1 MIPPDNRSNDF
12 TVGLVYKFD
21 DRTPPSLNLL
31 LFIKIMK
38 KKLLQSIWDTSKYL
52 MLVLM
57 LNNCLSGM
65 AIANNIQAQ
74 HLNETQISIQS
85 RKTSVLAFFH
95 LVEKQTTFRF
105 HFNPEAVENKAIAL
119 SGNSDLETLLYE
131 VAAQAKLGFK
141 QVNESI
147 AVKPTLKKSQKM
159 VEVKINLSGRVL
171 DAETHEPITG
181 ASVYIS
187 ETSQGAMADLDGNWF
202 MEIDESLLG
211 KEIKA
216 SALGYDS
223 KVLPI
228 VRENIVFTLNPQ
240 ELEEVVIVGY
250 GTQKKINLTGAV
262 SQIGSEAI
270 ENRPSPNL
278 TRMLQ
283 GALPNL
289 NIKMVDGSPTRSAS
303 FNIRGAT
310 SIGAGGDALV
320 LIDGVE
326 GDPNLVNPNDVESVT
341 VLKDASSA
349 AVYGSRAA
357 FGVVLI
363 TTKNPV
369 KGHSGVDVKISHSVN
384 QRTVVPNLV
393 TNGYE
398 WAKNFDE
405 AFTGWYDYKTHPI
418 SVNSIFPFSLEYLEE
433 LKNHNDNPN
442 LPETVFNEELNRYE
456 YFGSTDWFDYLHK
469 DKMPATEASISASG
483 ATDKASYY
491 ISGLY
496 YHQDGI
502 FRYSSDRFDK
512 YNLRAKGE
520 VKLTDWLTIQNN
532 FDLSTYKY
540 EYPLLANGDAGIW
553 RYLAVQGFPMAVMQN
568 PDGTF
573 TQSGSYIG
581 ASYVDGSS
589 KSDQSKFFVRNTPTL
604 TATPFG
610 DLLTFKANFT
620 FSKTFNKD
628 SRFNNFVNYSTAPGQ
643 TARFG
648 QSLLRELTDENTY
661 WGSNITTE
669 LKKSFNEVHDFSLL
683 LGYNVESN
691 RAANLN
697 AQRDGLL
704 VETKP
709 DFNLMDGL
717 NYTISGG
724 GSEWKYMGAFYRLNY
739 RFNEKYLLEFNG
751 RYDGS
756 SKFPSDQRFGFFP
769 SVSAGWNLSEE
780 GFMSTTKSWLDNL
793 KIRSSYG
800 TLGNGNVAPYRYM
813 ETMTVAKTSVILDGI
828 QKGYTYLPGAI
839 PSGLTWEKATTFDI
853 GLDASMYSG
862 KFTLSFDWYNRLTTD
877 MFTYG
882 EPLPNVFGATVPYG
896 NFADLSTKG
905 WEYTMAW
912 RNEFSLASKP
922 FSYSVS
928 GSVWD
933 SKAKITKFNNPNKL
947 ISSTYYEGS
956 SIGEIWGYETMGLF
970 TSAEDVA
977 SHADQ
982 SYIINSNN
990 RQWLPG
996 DLKFADLNNDG
1007 VINQGTN
1014 SVDDPGDRRIIGNNA
1029 PRYQFGFTL
1038 SGDWNGF
1045 GLSAFFQ
1052 GIGKRDWYF
1061 APEADLFYG
1070 PYNRPYGF
1078 QPEIMM
1084 NDIWSEENPEA
1095 YFPRFRGYTALS
1107 TTRSLGAPQ
1116 TRFLQDAS
1124 YLRLKNVTLD
1134 YTIPTQLIS
1143 KVGLKKAMVY
1153 VSGQNI
1159 LTFSGL
1165 YKHTDNFDPEIIE
1178 SPTGGM
1184 TNSHGQG
1191 DAYPMLKTYT
1201 VGLNLSF

>member
-1 MIPPDNRSNDF
+1 
-12 TVGLVYKFD
+12 
-21 DRTPPSLNLL
+21 
-31 LFIKIMK
+31 MK
-38 KKLLQSIWDTSKYL
+38 KKLLQLMWDTSKCL
-52 MLVLM
+52 MVVLM
-57 LNNCLSGM
+57 MTYCLSGL
-65 AIANNIQAQ
+65 ALANDTYAQ
-74 HLNETQISIQS
+74 HLNLTKITIQS
-85 RKTSVLAFFH
+85 KRTSVLEFFH
-95 LVEKQTTFRF
+95 LVEKQSDFRF
-105 HFNPEAVENKAIAL
+105 HFNPEVIENKHLLL

-131 VAAQAKLGFK
+131 VAAQTKLGFK

-147 AVKPTLKKSQKM
+147 AVKPALKKSQEAI
-159 VEVKINLSGRVL
+159 EVKIKISGRIL
-171 DAETHEPITG
+171 DSETQEPIMG
-181 ASVYIS
+181 ASVFIN
-187 ETSQGAMADLDGNWF
+187 ETSQGAIADLDGNWSL
-202 MEIDESLLG
+202 EIEEYLVG

-216 SALGYDS
+216 SALGYIPTVMIIGNGDIIFN
-223 KVLPI
+223 LI
-228 VRENIVFTLNPQ
+228 PQ
-240 ELEEVVIVGY
+240 QLEEVVVVGY

-289 NIKMVDGSPTRSAS
+289 NIKMVDGSPTRSAA

-326 GDPNLVNPNDVESVT
+326 GDANLVNPNDVESVT
-341 VLKDASSA
+341 ILKDASSA

-369 KGHSGVDVKISHSVN
+369 KGKTSLDLKISRSVN
-384 QRTVVPNLV
+384 ERTVVPNLV

-405 AFTGWYDYKTHPI
+405 AFFAWYDYKTHPI
-418 SVNSIFPFSLEYLEE
+418 SVNANFPFSLEYLDR
-433 LKNHNDNPN
+433 LKAHNDDSS
-442 LPETVFNEELNRYE
+442 LPKTEFNEELNRYE
-456 YFGSTDWFDYLHK
+456 YYGNTDWFQLLHR
-469 DKMPATEASISASG
+469 DKMPALEASLSASG
-483 ATDKASYY
+483 GNDKARYF

-502 FRYSSDRFDK
+502 FRYSPDKFDK
-512 YNLRAKGE
+512 YNIRAKGE
-520 VKLTDWLTIQNN
+520 VDLKSWLSLENN

-540 EYPLLANGDAGIW
+540 EYPLLANGDAGVW
-553 RYLAVQGFPMAVMQN
+553 RYMAVGGFPMSMMSN

-573 TQSGSYIG
+573 TQQGVNTG
-581 ASYVDGSS
+581 ASFVEGSS
-589 KSDQSKFFVRNTPTL
+589 KSNQSKFYVRNTPSL
-604 TATPFG
+604 TAKPFG
-610 DLLTFKANFT
+610 DFLTFKANFT
-620 FSKTFNKD
+620 FAKTFNTDK
-628 SRFNNFVNYSTAPGQ
+628 RFNNFINYSNAPEH

-648 QSLLRELTDENTY
+648 QSLLRQLSDETTY

-669 LKKSFNEVHDFSLL
+669 LKKTYNDVHNFTLL

-691 RAANLN
+691 RYLN
-697 AQRDGLL
+697 TDSQRDGLL
-704 VETKP
+704 VPSKP
-709 DFNLMDGL
+709 DFNLLDGL
-717 NYTISGG
+717 NYNISGG
-724 GSEWKYMGAFYRLNY
+724 GNEWKYVGAFYRLNY
-739 RFNEKYLLEFNG
+739 AFKEKYLLEFNG

-756 SKFPSDQRFGFFP
+756 SKFPNEQRFGFFP
-769 SVSAGWNLSEE
+769 SMSAGWNISEE
-780 GFMSTTKSWLDNL
+780 GFMSNAKTWLENL
-793 KIRSSYG
+793 KIRGSYG

-813 ETMTVAKTSVILDGI
+813 ETMSVGKTSLILEGV
-828 QKGYTYLPGAI
+828 QKGYTSLPGVI
-839 PSGLTWEKATTFDI
+839 PTGLTWEKATTFDI
-853 GLDASMYSG
+853 GLDASFFQG
-862 KFTLSFDWYNRLTTD
+862 KINFTYDWYNRITTD

-882 EPLPNVFGATVPYG
+882 PPLPNVFGATVPYG
-896 NFADLSTKG
+896 NYADLSTKG
-905 WEYTMAW
+905 WEFSVTW
-912 RNEFSLASKP
+912 RDQFNAGGSPLKVNFTGSL
-922 FSYSVS
+922 
-928 GSVWD
+928 WD
-933 SKAKITKFNNPNKL
+933 NQSEITKFNNPEKI

-956 SIGEIWGYETMGLF
+956 KIGEIWGYESRGFF
-970 TSAEDVA
+970 TSEEDVA
-977 SHADQ
+977 NHADQ
-982 SYIINSNN
+982 SFLINSNN

-996 DLKFADLNNDG
+996 DLKFADTNGDG
-1007 VINQGTN
+1007 VINQGQNTVAN
-1014 SVDDPGDRRIIGNNA
+1014 PGDRRIIGNNTA
-1029 PRYQFGFTL
+1029 RYQFGFNF
-1038 SGDWNGF
+1038 SANWKGF

-1052 GIGKRDWYF
+1052 GIAKRDWYF

-1084 NDIWSEENPEA
+1084 DDYWTEENPDA
-1095 YFPRFRGYTALS
+1095 YWPRLRGYTALG
-1107 TTRSLGAPQ
+1107 TNRSLGAPQ
-1116 TRFLQDAS
+1116 TGYLQDAS

-1134 YTIPTQLIS
+1134 YTFPAHWIE
-1143 KVGLKKAMVY
+1143 KAGMKNAMIY

-1178 SPTGGM
+1178 NPSGGM

>member
-1 MIPPDNRSNDF
+1 M
-12 TVGLVYKFD
+12 
-21 DRTPPSLNLL
+21 
-31 LFIKIMK
+31 
-38 KKLLQSIWDTSKYL
+38 WDTSKCL
-52 MLVLM
+52 MVVLM
-57 LNNCLSGM
+57 MIYCMSGL
-65 AIANNIQAQ
+65 ALANSSNAQ
-74 HLNETQISIQS
+74 HLNLTQITLKAK
-85 RKTSVLAFFH
+85 KTSVLEFFQ
-95 LVEKQTTFRF
+95 LVENQSTFRF
-105 HFNPEAVENKAIAL
+105 HFNPVALDNKQISL
-119 SGNSDLETLLYE
+119 SGDSDLETLLYQ
-131 VAAQAKLGFK
+131 VAAQTKLGFK

-147 AVKPTLKKSQKM
+147 AVKPFVKKSQE
-159 VEVKINLSGRVL
+159 VIEVKIKLSGRVL
-171 DAETHEPITG
+171 DAETQEPILG
-181 ASVYIS
+181 ASVFIS
-187 ETSQGAMADLDGNWF
+187 ETSQGAVVDLDGNWAI
-202 MEIDESLLG
+202 EIDESLVG

-216 SALGYDS
+216 SALGYSPSVMTIGNGDITFM
-223 KVLPI
+223 LI
-228 VRENIVFTLNPQ
+228 PQ
-240 ELEEVVIVGY
+240 QLEEVVVVGY
-250 GTQKKINLTGAV
+250 GTQKKVNLTGAV
-262 SQIGSEAI
+262 SQIGTEAL
-270 ENRPSPNL
+270 ENRPSPSI

-289 NIKMVDGSPTRSAS
+289 NIKMVDGSPTRSAA

-326 GDPNLVNPNDVESVT
+326 GDANLVNPNDVESVT

-363 TTKNPV
+363 TTKNPK
-369 KGHSGVDVKISHSVN
+369 KGQSGVDVKISHSVN

-405 AFTGWYDYKTHPI
+405 AFFAWYDYKTHPI

-433 LKNHNDNPN
+433 LKNHNDNPGM
-442 LPETVFNEELNRYE
+442 PETVFNEELNRYE
-456 YFGSTDWFDYLHK
+456 YFGNTDWFKYLHK

-483 ATDKASYY
+483 ASEKASYY

-502 FRYSSDRFDK
+502 FRYSSDKFDK
-512 YNLRAKGE
+512 YNLRAKGSIN
-520 VKLTDWLTIQNN
+520 LTDWLKIDNN

-553 RYLAVQGFPMAVMQN
+553 RYLAVQGYPMAVMQN

-573 TQSGSYIG
+573 TQSGSYMG
-581 ASYVDGSS
+581 ASYVEGSS
-589 KSDQSKFFVRNTPTL
+589 LSDQSKFFVRNTPSL

-610 DLLTFKANFT
+610 DLLTLKANFT
-620 FSKTFNKD
+620 FSKNFNKD
-628 SRFNNFVNYSTAPGQ
+628 VRFNNFVNYSTAPGES
-643 TARFG
+643 ARFG
-648 QSLLRELTDENTY
+648 QSLLRELTDETTY
-661 WGSNITTE
+661 WGSNVTAE
-669 LKKSFNEVHDFSLL
+669 LNKTLNEDHNLGLL

-691 RAANLN
+691 RTENLDSR
-697 AQRDGLL
+697 RDGLL

-709 DFNLMDGL
+709 DFNLLDGL
-717 NYTISGG
+717 NYTIRGG
-724 GSEWKYMGAFYRLNY
+724 GSEWKYMGVFYRLNY
-739 RFNEKYLLEFNG
+739 RFKEKYLLELNG

-769 SVSAGWNLSEE
+769 SVSAGWNISEE
-780 GFMSTTKSWLDNL
+780 GFMDNAKGWLDNL

-800 TLGNGNVAPYRYM
+800 TLGNGNVAPYRYL
-813 ETMTVAKTSVILDGI
+813 ETMSVAKTSVILNGI
-828 QKGYTYLPGAI
+828 QKGYTYLPGVI

-853 GLDASMYSG
+853 GMDASLLSG
-862 KFTLSFDWYNRLTTD
+862 KFTLTFDWYNRLTTD

-882 EPLPNVFGATVPYG
+882 EPLPNVFGASVPYG

-905 WEYTMAW
+905 WEYTMTW
-912 RNEFSLASKP
+912 RDEIALGSKP
-922 FSYSVS
+922 FSYSVT
-928 GSVWD
+928 GSLWD
-933 SKAKITKFNNPNKL
+933 SQAEIIKFNNPNKL

-956 SIGEIWGYETMGLF
+956 KIGEIWGYETMGFF
-970 TSAEDVA
+970 TSEEDVA
-977 SHADQ
+977 NHADQ
-982 SYIINSNN
+982 SFLINSNN

-996 DLKFADLNNDG
+996 DLKFRDLNNDG

-1014 SVDDPGDRRIIGNNA
+1014 TVDDSGDRRIIGNSA

-1038 SGDWNGF
+1038 SGNWNGF
-1045 GLSAFFQ
+1045 GISAFFQ
-1052 GIGKRDWYF
+1052 GIAKRDWYF

-1084 NDIWSEENPEA
+1084 DDLWSEENPDA
-1095 YFPRFRGYTALS
+1095 YWPRYRGYTALG
-1107 TTRSLGAPQ
+1107 TNRSLGAPQ
-1116 TRFLQDAS
+1116 TRYLQDAS
-1124 YLRLKNVTLD
+1124 YLRLKNLTIDYSLPTLVLNK
-1134 YTIPTQLIS
+1134 IG
-1143 KVGLKKAMVY
+1143 VKKATIY

-1178 SPTGGM
+1178 SPTGDM